1 MARLLYV
8 EPSEVGARLR
18 DFLAA
23 EKSKRVRINNLVKVM
38 ANSPAVLEGYLG
50 LNGVLDRGALGP
62 ELAVRL
68 ALAVSEANRCD
79 YCLASHGALAR
90 HLGISPE
97 ETVAA
102 RRAGSSD
109 PKIDAAL
116 KFALAVV
123 ERRGRVSDEE
133 LAGARE
139 AGYTDG
145 EIAEIVAQVTRT
157 ILTNYINNVAATALD
172 RPALGPLPSA

>member
-1 MARLLYV
+1 MARLQYA

-23 EKSKRVRINNLVKVM
+23 EKSKMGRINNLVKVM
-38 ANSPAVLEGYLG
+38 PNSPAVLEGYLG
-50 LNGVLDRGALGP
+50 LNVVLDRGALGP
-62 ELAVRL
+62 ELAERL
-68 ALAVSEANRCD
+68 ALAVSEANGCD

-97 ETVAA
+97 ETLAA

-123 ERRGRVSDEE
+123 DRRGRVSDGE
-133 LAGARE
+133 LAGAKE

-145 EIAEIVAQVTRT
+145 EIAEIVAHVART
-157 ILTNYINNVAATALD
+157 ILTNYLNNVAATALD
-172 RPALGPLPSA
+172 WPALGPLPSA